1 MFKLVKIFSETV
13 YSTIIGLRP
22 LKFFHA
28 YHIFMYRE
36 GRILAD
42 SKMGS
47 QGRGIKYIAATSP
60 TFVFKACPLHP
71 HVSRLPFYLSFSLP
85 SRTRVISRISNP
97 RLIHVEN
104 FAFSRLK
111 LWLRA
116 RLRQAPFLPTSL
128 IPGFT
133 WRSVD
138 GMEIG
143 ALWKGEVESMFLF
156 PSRW

>member
-1 MFKLVKIFSETV
+1 MFKLVKIFSETI

-28 YHIFMYRE
+28 YHIFTYRE

-47 QGRGIKYIAATSP
+47 QGRGIKYIAATSA

-85 SRTRVISRISNP
+85 SRVISRISNP

-128 IPGFT
+128 IPGLT